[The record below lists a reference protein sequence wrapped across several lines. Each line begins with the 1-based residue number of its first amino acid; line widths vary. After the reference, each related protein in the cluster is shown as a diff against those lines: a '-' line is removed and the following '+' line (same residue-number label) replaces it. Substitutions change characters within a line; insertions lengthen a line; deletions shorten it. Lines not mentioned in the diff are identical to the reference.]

1 MAFSPGLQHTWG
13 FSISNHSLPL
23 QFPSFLHHPLS
34 WEIYQHQPVLLLLPS
49 PLPFSCRCCSKA
61 SNQNCRWLS
70 GCTLPRVPPCYKQ
83 HGSISSVNIE
93 TGQLRTV
100 VYKYHPGGTDWELTS
115 GRSCRLISLL
125 SQLGTHEHMDVVFQT
140 KEGIQLP
147 HLTSVKRKTDGPA
160 VAVSNTYM
168 SSKNSVCLSRNRRQ
182 RALAGSVPAVVHLDP
197 VLPFASVTSAVLDSA
212 V

>member
-1 MAFSPGLQHTWG
+1 
-13 FSISNHSLPL
+13 
-23 QFPSFLHHPLS
+23 
-34 WEIYQHQPVLLLLPS
+34 
-49 PLPFSCRCCSKA
+49 
-61 SNQNCRWLS
+61 
-70 GCTLPRVPPCYKQ
+70 
-83 HGSISSVNIE
+83 
-93 TGQLRTV
+93 
-100 VYKYHPGGTDWELTS
+100 
-115 GRSCRLISLL
+115 
-125 SQLGTHEHMDVVFQT
+125 MDVVFQT

-147 HLTSVKRKTDGPA
+147 HLTSVNRKTDGPA